1 MTRLTKPSRAK
12 VIHKKNIL
20 RFCVA
25 VLGVMGSLIAG
36 EILLRA
42 VWADDGCH
50 LTPDGNR
57 ILARFITQGVP
68 PQK

>member
-1 MTRLTKPSRAK
+1 MTRLTKRSRAK

-42 VWADDGCH
+42 LWADDASH
-50 LTPDGNR
+50 LIPDGNR
-57 ILARFITQGVP
+57 ILAHFITQGAP
-68 PQK
+68 SQK